1 LINGVIGENVSV
13 MVKIRYMANMC
24 FLEIVMGMFEEAV
37 DMFKRIKEI
46 VRD

>member
-1 LINGVIGENVSV
+1 MINGVIGENVSV
-13 MVKIRYMANMC
+13 RYMANMC
-24 FLEIVMGMFEEAV
+24 FLQIVMGMFEEAV